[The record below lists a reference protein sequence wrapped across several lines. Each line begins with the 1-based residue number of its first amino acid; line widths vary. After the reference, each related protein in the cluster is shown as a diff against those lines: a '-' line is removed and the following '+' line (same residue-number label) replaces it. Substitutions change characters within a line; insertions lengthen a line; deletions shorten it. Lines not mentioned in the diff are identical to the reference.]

1 MSISATDVKVLR
13 DKTGVGFMECKA
25 ALTEAQGD
33 TEQAMTILRKRGLA
47 KAAKRAGR
55 STDQGIV
62 GSYIHTGGKIGV
74 LIEVNCETDFVART
88 EDFQQLVKELAMHV
102 AAANPLYVQRE
113 DVPAKTIEQEKGIFQ
128 SQLED
133 KGKPPHV
140 VEKILEG
147 KLESYYSEIVLIDQP
162 SIRDPKTTVGQLVA
176 SAIAK
181 MGENVT
187 ISRFAR
193 FKIGEGQ
200 A

>member
-13 DKTGVGFMECKA
+13 DKTGAGFMECKS

-33 TEQAMTILRKRGLA
+33 AEQAMTILRKRGLA

-55 STDQGIV
+55 STDQGVV
-62 GSYIHTGGKIGV
+62 GSYIHTGGNIGV

-88 EDFQQLVKELAMHV
+88 DEFQQLVKELAMHV

-113 DVPAKTIEQEKGIFQ
+113 DVPAETIEQEKGIFR

-147 KLESYYSEIVLIDQP
+147 KLEKYYSEIVLIDQP

-187 ISRFAR
+187 IARFAR

-200 A
+200 I

>member
-55 STDQGIV
+55 STDQGVV

-102 AAANPLYVQRE
+102 AAANPLYVRRE

-147 KLESYYSEIVLIDQP
+147 KLENYYSEIVLIDQP

-187 ISRFAR
+187 IARFAR

-200 A
+200 T

>member
-55 STDQGIV
+55 STDQGVV

-102 AAANPLYVQRE
+102 AAANPLYVRRE

-162 SIRDPKTTVGQLVA
+162 SIRDPKTTVGQLVT

>member
-55 STDQGIV
+55 STDQGVV
-62 GSYIHTGGKIGV
+62 GSYIHTGGNIGV

-102 AAANPLYVQRE
+102 AAANPLYVRRE

-147 KLESYYSEIVLIDQP
+147 KLENYYSEIVLIDQP
-162 SIRDPKTTVGQLVA
+162 SIRDPKTTVGQLVT

-193 FKIGEGQ
+193 FKIGEEQ